1 MISPFIMRSLTSLGS
16 NASLRRISFVPALFL
31 GIHFISSANA
41 FSPPSSL
48 MTSQRCVFSTLS
60 LRLESPTVLNAIAKT
75 REAECKQIERS
86 SSFVVIFVH
95 MMMYVLKLN
104 THLTTPLHNY
114 IRHSAKVS

>member
-16 NASLRRISFVPALFL
+16 NASRRRISIVPAVFL

-95 MMMYVLKLN
+95 MMYVLKLN
-104 THLTTPLHNY
+104 THLTTPLLHNY
-114 IRHSAKVS
+114 IRYSAKVS